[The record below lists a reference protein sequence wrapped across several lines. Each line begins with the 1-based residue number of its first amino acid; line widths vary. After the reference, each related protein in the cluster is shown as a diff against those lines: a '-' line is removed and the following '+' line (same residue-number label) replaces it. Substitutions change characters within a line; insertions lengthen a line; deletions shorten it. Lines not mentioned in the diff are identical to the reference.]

1 MSKDDHATQS
11 WALVIEPVA
20 NVTALNSRGPGAAR
34 EFLQNARS
42 SLASSREPV
51 ANAERLINR
60 VQLEPV
66 REPIT
71 RRDLA
76 KAEHDVATSE
86 VKIGRQAELIARLRT
101 EGKRTEQAEAL
112 ELEMK
117 TVLWHQR
124 GLVFELRR
132 FLRRARSLEP

>member
-1 MSKDDHATQS
+1 MSKD
-11 WALVIEPVA
+11 E
-20 NVTALNSRGPGAAR
+20 
-34 EFLQNARS
+34 NARS
-42 SLASSREPV
+42 SLAPRREAI
-51 ANAERLINR
+51 ANAERLINC
-60 VQLEPV
+60 VELEPL

-71 RRDLA
+71 HRDLA
-76 KAEHDVATSE
+76 LAKHDLATSE
-86 VKIGRQAELIARLRT
+86 VKIGRQAELIARLRA

-132 FLRRARSLEP
+132 FLGRAR